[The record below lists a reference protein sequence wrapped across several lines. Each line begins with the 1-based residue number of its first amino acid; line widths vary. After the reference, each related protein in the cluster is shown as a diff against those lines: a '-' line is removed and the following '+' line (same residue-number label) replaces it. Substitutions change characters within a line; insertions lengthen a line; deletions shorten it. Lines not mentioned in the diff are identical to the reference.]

1 MSSIGKDLATIR
13 LYLKWTLEDLH
24 KVTRIPLETLKR
36 IENSTIFEDP
46 NENSVYVRSFVR
58 TYARALK
65 LDDEL
70 TTTSLDLQEKGE
82 YNGELLEPFS
92 DIDRKTAP
100 HPLGSESGDSPGW
113 RSGKPAQDREMSSE
127 GPETDRSKADES
139 KTDAPETT
147 DHRDTEQKQEKA
159 SESQTGEP
167 SDPKQPGDPASESP
181 SQGRETGDTP
191 DSGKEDP
198 SGPSE
203 TPDKS
208 GRLEDGSRQAGS
220 TRDKS
225 DPSVSKPT
233 ASPSNAN
240 QPSAGKSTPPK
251 RKERDI
257 DWVKMGHQINQQKR
271 KSPNRAIGIIGTVLL
286 LAIGIYIIFWTD
298 LIPDQFG
305 LPEPSESEIA
315 QPTETDGP
323 DQNLS
328 LGLADASNG
337 QESMDSEAPTEAST
351 LDETLYLT
359 IYAAT
364 DRLDPVRVWSDLKPR
379 IDPYWLEQ
387 GTAYNFEFR
396 DTIRVRGTYGNM
408 LLFLNGH
415 RIDNPRQEHYN
426 PNENSVELTR
436 SFFSSDPAWSREQP
450 LDLPDGTAEP
460 DSIQIRPTFN

>member
-24 KVTRIPLETLKR
+24 KATRIPLETLKR
-36 IENSTIFEDP
+36 IENGTIFEDP

-70 TTTSLDLQEKGE
+70 TTTSLDLQQKGE
-82 YNGELLEPFS
+82 YHGELLEPFS
-92 DIDRKTAP
+92 DIDQKTAP

-113 RSGKPAQDREMSSE
+113 HSGKPAKDREKSSE
-127 GPETDRSKADES
+127 NPKTDRSKADA
-139 KTDAPETT
+139 KETT
-147 DHRDTEQKQEKA
+147 DHTETEQKQGEA
-159 SESQTGEP
+159 SRSQTSGP
-167 SDPKQPGDPASESP
+167 SDPKQPEGPKSDPP
-181 SQGRETGDTP
+181 SQGRDTVDTP
-191 DSGKEDP
+191 DSGKKDS
-198 SGPSE
+198 SGGAG
-203 TPDKS
+203 TPDKP
-208 GRLEDGSRQAGS
+208 GRAEKGSRQDGS

-225 DPSVSKPT
+225 GPSESKPT
-233 ASPSNAN
+233 ASPSGAT

-251 RKERDI
+251 RNESDI
-257 DWVKMGHQINQQKR
+257 DWVKMGHQINQQTR
-271 KSPNRAIGIIGTVLL
+271 KSPNRTIGIIGTVLL

-298 LIPDQFG
+298 LIADQFG
-305 LPEPSESEIA
+305 LPEPSESEMA

-323 DQNLS
+323 DQDLS
-328 LGLADASNG
+328 LGLADASNE
-337 QESMDSEAPTEAST
+337 QESMDNEAPEEVST

-364 DRLDPVRVWSDLKPR
+364 GRLDPVRVWSDLKPR

-396 DTIRVRGTYGNM
+396 DTIRIRGTYGNM

-426 PNENSVELTR
+426 PDENSVELTR
-436 SFFSSDPAWSREQP
+436 SFFSSDPEWSREQQ
-450 LDLPDGTAEP
+450 LDLPDGIAEP